1 MRRVNSGRGCV
12 LALFGPDGSGKTT
25 AANELEKLCAQA
37 GRATRRFHWRPRLLP
52 SLSNPGDRG
61 APRYDVTGGPHDRKQ
76 RALLISIGM
85 YFYFFLD
92 FWLGYFFRLRPLVRQ
107 GTVVI
112 YERYFYDL
120 LLDPRRYR
128 MCSCPILAR
137 LLASLVP
144 KPDWIFILD
153 ADADVLIS
161 RKKELPRAEIVR
173 QQKLMSAV
181 LPNLADVVVIDVNK
195 SDPVAVAGAIYQT
208 FSGVK
213 SK

>member
-25 AANELEKLCAQA
+25 AANELEKLCAQE

-52 SLSNPGDRG
+52 SLPNPGG
-61 APRYDVTGGPHDRKQ
+61 SVPRYDITPGPHDEKQ
-76 RALLISIGM
+76 RPLLISIGM

-92 FWLGYFFRLRPLVRQ
+92 FWLGYFFRLRPLVQR

-137 LLASLVP
+137 TLASLVP
-144 KPDWIFILD
+144 RPDWIFILN
-153 ADADVLIS
+153 ADADVVIS

-181 LPNLADVVVIDVNK
+181 LPNLADVVVIDVKK
-195 SDPVAVAGAIYQT
+195 SDPATVAGAIYQT
-208 FSGVK
+208 FSGAK
-213 SK
+213 NK